1 MANQKISTLPAAGP
15 LDGTELMEVV
25 QGGVN
30 KKVPT
35 GSVAQTPVH
44 EVLAPAAGTI
54 TDFALP
60 GTQNYI
66 YDIDTTAGDVE
77 IDGTVAQRDG
87 QTVIYCNTGANLLK
101 LGINLGTAA
110 NRLRANG
117 AGPLVILPD
126 DALTIQYVEAV
137 LRWIVP

>member
-1 MANQKISTLPAAGP
+1 MANQKITTMPAAGP
-15 LDGTELMEVV
+15 LDGTELAEIV

-35 GSVAQTPVH
+35 ASLAQTPVH
-44 EVLAPAAGTI
+44 ESIAPAAGTI

-60 GTQNYI
+60 GTQNYV
-66 YDIDTTAGDVE
+66 YDIDTTPGDVE

-87 QTVIYCNTGANLLK
+87 QTVTYCNTGANLLK
-101 LGINLGTAA
+101 IGINLGTAA

-117 AGPLVILPD
+117 VGPLMVLQN
-126 DALTIQYVEAV
+126 DALTIQYVEAL